1 MQKPISYRWSVP
13 LLATLGIALAA
24 SAAAANRLAPV
35 TMKAAPIVSITV
47 GRSRLGAPIE
57 VLTTTRAVSYT
68 DLDLATRSGA
78 ATLRHRVHAAVWSVC
93 QQLNEASAAA
103 LPGFF
108 SCARKTEARA
118 MRQVRLAVAVARA
131 LEKKA

>member
-1 MQKPISYRWSVP
+1 MQKRISCRWSVP
-13 LLATLGIALAA
+13 VLATLGLALAA
-24 SAAAANRLAPV
+24 SAGATNRLAPV
-35 TMKAAPIVSITV
+35 TMRAAPIVSVTV

-57 VLTTTRAVSYT
+57 VLMTTRAVSYA

-78 ATLRHRVHAAVWSVC
+78 AMLRHRVHAAVWSAC
-93 QQLNEASAAA
+93 HQLNDASGAAQ
-103 LPGFF
+103 PDFF